1 MPRPSHCFI
10 AGLIG
15 GGVYVAASLGM
26 KAAGL
31 DDAVDAV
38 AVHGA
43 CGFWGVIA
51 AGLFATE

>member
-1 MPRPSHCFI
+1 MIC
-10 AGLIG
+10 AQ
-15 GGVYVAASLGM
+15 VYVAASLGM

>member
-1 MPRPSHCFI
+1 
-10 AGLIG
+10 
-15 GGVYVAASLGM
+15 M

-51 AGLFATE
+51 AGLFATEYYYGVSYCVEIKVCRVHPTILH